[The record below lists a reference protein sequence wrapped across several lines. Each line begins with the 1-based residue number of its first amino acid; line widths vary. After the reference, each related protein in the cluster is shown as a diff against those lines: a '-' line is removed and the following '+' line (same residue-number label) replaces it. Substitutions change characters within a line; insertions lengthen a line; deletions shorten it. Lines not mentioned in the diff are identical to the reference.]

1 MSAFEPT
8 IFLELNEKEASL
20 IYEYIAH
27 GAEVYSSLKPDAKER
42 TLDILD
48 RLVEAF
54 TDFSK

>member
-20 IYEYIAH
+20 IYGYITR
-27 GAEVYSSLKPDAKER
+27 GAEMYIDLKPDAKER

-54 TDFSK
+54 TEFSK